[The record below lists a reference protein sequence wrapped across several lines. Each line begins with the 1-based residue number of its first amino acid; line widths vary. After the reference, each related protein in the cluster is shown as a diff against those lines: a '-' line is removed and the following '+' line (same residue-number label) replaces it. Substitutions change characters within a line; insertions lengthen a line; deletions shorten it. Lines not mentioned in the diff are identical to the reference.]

1 MKPLNHI
8 TKRVCVGVFSLCWGS
23 AAWREEPVGNAPT
36 GGYRPGLYAGGKT
49 TAPHLFSQTVVRKNT
64 QVDAYVLKE
73 NWKLLFPL
81 LVKTDIEVLANCS
94 FLTWQMSCYLCLK
107 NKQSKSVYQ
116 PLIVSSSLFLR
127 ISVTSLAL
135 ALRLNVGALWRQL

>member
-8 TKRVCVGVFSLCWGS
+8 TERVCVGVFSLCWGS

-81 LVKTDIEVLANCS
+81 LVKTDIEVCKLLFSHMANV
-94 FLTWQMSCYLCLK
+94 LL
-107 NKQSKSVYQ
+107 SVFKEQ
-116 PLIVSSSLFLR
+116 TVKISLPTVDSLQFI
-127 ISVTSLAL
+127 ISEDQCDKFGPCA
-135 ALRLNVGALWRQL
+135 